1 MAIPTIVTFHYALRD
16 KDGNE
21 IDNSAGKDPISV
33 MLGRGHIVRGL
44 DKLLPTMEKGDKK
57 TVVIPPADGYGVVDE
72 SLRLKV
78 PRDQFPPDV
87 DLQLRMQ
94 FQTSPEPDAPMFT
107 VMHIDE
113 EGFVYVDGNH
123 PLAGHELH
131 FDLEIV
137 DKRPADPEEIAHGHA
152 HGPGGHHH

>member
-87 DLQLRMQ
+87 HIYTTSKQPWVILPAADRRVDQ
-94 FQTSPEPDAPMFT
+94 FYEFAKTWSPASLER
-107 VMHIDE
+107 
-113 EGFVYVDGNH
+113 
-123 PLAGHELH
+123 LAKIEASAG
-131 FDLEIV
+131 I
-137 DKRPADPEEIAHGHA
+137 KIS
-152 HGPGGHHH
+152 